1 MTLIRGSLISGC
13 AMVLALACGCGRT
26 TGLGQ
31 NSSAGAGGVLV
42 TGGAGGVL
50 VTGGAGGVPAFG
62 GSTATGGQGGAGTAS
77 PCTDALGT
85 VVQGYLF
92 TCPNDYTSAER
103 WPATCSSG
111 HGHLG
116 SCNGFLALL
125 VSPGTWG
132 KECYYD
138 PVSRVLVGAVAQDDV
153 PDFCGQTS
161 FTLAGGSYPSD
172 CPLALLA
179 DLGDCVRATGGAGP
193 STGGAGGMGGMG
205 GAGGAGGTGGMPGSG
220 GTTATAGQT
229 ACSSSE
235 PCTQGLCVG
244 ASCGDTWT
252 CVVDGRDCTGSL
264 VDYCGCD
271 GVIFQDSWACP
282 TRPYSYSGACP
293 PGSANCDQRAVA
305 CKMLPPICDQGQFPR
320 VVGSCWDGTC
330 VPIEQCQ
337 CTVTEECPDPGNFVC
352 WSQQHCGSLGP

>member
-31 NSSAGAGGVLV
+31 NSSA
-42 TGGAGGVL
+42 GAGGVL

-282 TRPYSYSGACP
+282 TRPYSYPGACP
-293 PGSANCDQRAVA
+293 PGSANCDQRDVT
-305 CKMLPPICDQGQFPR
+305 CKTLPPTCGPGQFPR

-337 CTVTEECPDPGNFVC
+337 CTVMEECPGYLGPGYWEFAC
-352 WSQQHCGSLGP
+352 CGSQHCCPLDR